1 MGGVLSTSY
10 IKNYSDINNME
21 QTQTNIPWPFT
32 GYQKLVI
39 AILALLQFTV
49 VLDFMIL
56 APLGDFLMKALT
68 ITPKGFG
75 LVVSSYA
82 FSAGAS
88 GILAAGFADKFDRK
102 KLLLFFYFGFIVG
115 TLCCALS
122 TSYEM
127 LLGARIVTGL
137 FGGVI
142 GAITLT
148 IMTDLFAVNQRGR
161 VMGFVQMAFSGS
173 QILGIPIG
181 LYLANAWGW
190 HSTFLMIVV
199 LAFIIALVILFYIK
213 PIDQH
218 LALQSDKNAFLH
230 LWHAIMN
237 PSYQTGFLAT
247 AFLSVGGFMLMPFS
261 SSYLINNIG
270 ISSHQLPMVFMFTGI
285 SSIIIM
291 PLIGKLSDKIDKF
304 ILFTGGC
311 IIAVVMILIYT
322 NMGVVPLWQVI
333 AINMVMFMGIMS
345 RIIPATALNMSI
357 PDMRDRG
364 AFMSVNSSLQQMAGG
379 LAALFAGVIV
389 TQKTKTSPLEH
400 YDILGLVVSVVIFI
414 SIFLIYRVNIM
425 VKKKQAIL
433 AAAELADLDQA
444 AALTH

>member
-1 MGGVLSTSY
+1 
-10 IKNYSDINNME
+10 ME
-21 QTQTNIPWPFT
+21 QTQTNIPLPFT
-32 GYQKLVI
+32 AYQKLVI
-39 AILALLQFTV
+39 ALLALLQFTI

-56 APLGDFLMKALT
+56 APLGDFLMKSLS

-75 LVVSSYA
+75 LIVSSYA

-102 KLLLFFYFGFIVG
+102 KLLLFFYVGFILG
-115 TLCCALS
+115 TLCCALA
-122 TSYEM
+122 TSSGM

-148 IMTDLFAVNQRGR
+148 IMSDLFEVNQRGR

-181 LYLANAWGW
+181 LYLANNWGW
-190 HSTFLMIVV
+190 HSTFLMIVG
-199 LAFIIALVILFYIK
+199 LASLITIVILLKVK
-213 PIDQH
+213 PIDKH

-230 LWHAIMN
+230 LWHAISN

-261 SSYLINNIG
+261 SSYLINNIK
-270 ISSHQLPMVFMFTGI
+270 ITAHQLPMIFMFTGM

-304 ILFTGGC
+304 VLFTGGC
-311 IIAVVMILIYT
+311 IIAVIMILIYT
-322 NMGVVPLWQVI
+322 NMPVVPLWEVVV
-333 AINMVMFMGIMS
+333 INMVMFMGIMS
-345 RIIPATALNMSI
+345 RIIPATALTMSI
-357 PDMRDRG
+357 PDMKDRG

-379 LAALFAGVIV
+379 IAALFAGVIV
-389 TQKTKTSPLEH
+389 TQKDKTSPLEH
-400 YDILGLVVSVVIFI
+400 YGTLGLVVSTIIVI

-425 VKKKQAIL
+425 VKKKQAIF
-433 AAAELADLDQA
+433 AAAAMDAQEQP
-444 AALTH
+444 AALSH